1 MSFAEPAMNS
11 AMVKNQILKYQD
23 LCTPNSFK
31 DIRIIKLK
39 FSSCALIKLSY
50 LKFGDGDGPNLCRV
64 KKVDVSSTFIELTNA
79 HINCQ
84 SAIDLKLVPVVNYL
98 FAGFYILGIK
108 DFKDFLDKYNKPPSL
123 LMLVT

>member
-23 LCTPNSFK
+23 LCTPN
-31 DIRIIKLK
+31 
-39 FSSCALIKLSY
+39 SSCALIKLSY

-64 KKVDVSSTFIELTNA
+64 KKVDVSSTFIELSNA